1 MTLVLAL
8 IVVLALALALWLVSL
23 PRNMPAYTRVTFYI
37 TLVVVAALVILLNLP
52 ASGYSP

>member
-37 TLVVVAALVILLNLP
+37 ALVVVAALVILLNLP